1 MTRTEIE
8 RLAVI
13 ETKFETIIEPMALQV
28 QMIHDQIPEIIRK
41 VNASHTFINDLKA
54 DGCPKDHIVKRES
67 DGNGGYKERRTKKSW
82 RQQWGEVPLAKKVT
96 TLIIAIPFV
105 GAYWE
110 WILSSLHKALSLL
123 QTLSK

>member
-8 RLAVI
+8 RLTVI
-13 ETKFETIIEPMALQV
+13 ETKFETIIEPMALKV
-28 QMIHDQIPEIIRK
+28 DQIYDQMRETVRK
-41 VNASHTFINDLKA
+41 ANTSHAFINDLKA
-54 DGCPKDHIVKRES
+54 DGCPKAHIVKRES

-82 RQQWGEVPLAKKVT
+82 RAQWGEVPLAKKVT

-110 WILSSLHKALSLL
+110 WILSQMHKILDLL
-123 QTLSK
+123 ETLPK